1 MILCRLEEGGVVTD
15 CSIQTQE
22 ADETLDFDFTS
33 TNVVNKIILKVNDSI
48 YLSHSLSHAYSLSAL
63 KKHSQKWTSQV
74 IY

>member
-33 TNVVNKIILKVNDSI
+33 TNVVNKIIMKVDDSI
-48 YLSHSLSHAYSLSAL
+48 
-63 KKHSQKWTSQV
+63 
-74 IY
+74 